1 MSTQNVTG
9 FSVGADV
16 NPFEQAMRR
25 MNDSART
32 TSASI
37 NRALGAMGAGLS
49 LVAFSGWIRGAIN
62 AADETSKLA
71 QKTGLAV
78 NQVAG
83 LQLAFRQSGSGD
95 AFSTSMAKL
104 SKQVVDGNKAFEA
117 MGIQT
122 RNTDGS
128 LKTSRQVIGEVAEKF
143 SSYSDGIGKIALAQ
157 ELFGRSGQDLIPL
170 LNGGAA
176 ALDEYDSMAAKL
188 GLTIEE
194 STAKQAEK
202 FNDTLDLVGQGA
214 QGVATQ
220 IAAQLLPTLSGLA
233 DQFFTS
239 MSSGDKL
246 KNTAGFLSS
255 AMKGLYISGLAVIET
270 FKTVGTV
277 LGGVFAAISSA
288 VSGDFSGAMGIIN
301 NLKSDIS
308 SGWKSTL
315 TEIDNAWNTT
325 GSNAIENMA
334 EVVKA
339 SKGVAPE
346 TPSGKSGAAKKET
359 HEKDFTAMPT
369 YEAVLTQ
376 QKIAFETENALR
388 EFSKQQ
394 ELDYWRSI
402 INTYEVGSKD
412 RTAIAVKMGKLDL
425 DILRQSAK
433 DKSAITQLQAED
445 WKAETL
451 DYIAELEARAAFERA
466 QGNLSQAN
474 YLAGQTAFN
483 QMRLQAE
490 LDFIAQKLEAAKL
503 DPDANVVMLEQLE
516 MQKLEIK
523 RKYKAIEGE
532 MNRQVALE
540 SSEHHREMY
549 SGIRTASES
558 SLAGMLQGTLTL
570 QKGMQAIWGAI
581 LRGFTQLIAKKVVAW
596 ALGETAQTGATVAG
610 NATRTTSDWMA
621 ATQSVMANAWAA
633 VKNIAMKAW
642 EVAASVYSALA
653 GIPYIGPFI
662 APVAAIAATGVVLGF
677 AANIASASGG
687 YDIPAG
693 LNPLTQLHEQE
704 MVLPAKH
711 AAVIRSL
718 ADDGPAKGG
727 DGGNAAPIHIHGS
740 PNDNIKMKDLA
751 VMMKRMGR
759 NAVFV

>member
-25 MNDSART
+25 MNESART

-37 NRALGAMGAGLS
+37 NRALGAMGVGLS
-49 LVAFSGWIRGAIN
+49 LAVFSGWIRGAID

-95 AFSTSMAKL
+95 AFATSMAKL
-104 SKQVVDGNKAFEA
+104 SKSVVDGSKSFEA
-117 MGIQT
+117 MGIKT
-122 RNTDGS
+122 RDANGEIKS
-128 LKTSRQVIGEVAEKF
+128 SRQVLGEVADKF
-143 SSYSDGIGKIALAQ
+143 ESYRDGITKTALAQ
-157 ELFGRSGQDLIPL
+157 EIFGKSGADLIPL

-176 ALDEYDSMAAKL
+176 GLAEYDAMAAKL

-202 FNDTLDLVGQGA
+202 FNDTLDLVGQGVT
-214 QGVATQ
+214 GMSTQ

-246 KNTAGFLSS
+246 KNTADFLSS

-277 LGGVFAAISSA
+277 LGGVFAAIASA
-288 VSGDFSGAMGIIN
+288 VAGDFSGAMGIIN

-308 SGWKSTL
+308 SSWKTTL
-315 TEIDNAWNTT
+315 TDIDNAWNTT

-334 EVVKA
+334 KVVKA

-346 TPSGKSGAAKKET
+346 TPSGKKDKADHVKIDKEP
-359 HEKDFTAMPT
+359 TAMPT

-376 QKIAFETENALR
+376 HKLAFEGENTLR

-394 ELDYWRSI
+394 ELAYWREI
-402 INTYEVGSKD
+402 LNTYTVGSKD
-412 RTAIAVKMGKLDL
+412 RTAIALKTGQLEL
-425 DILRQSAK
+425 DILRKSAK
-433 DKSAITQLQAED
+433 DKSAISQLHKADEQ
-445 WKAETL
+445 AETL
-451 DYIAELEARAAFERA
+451 DYIAELEARAAFERD
-466 QGNLSQAN
+466 QGTLTQADF
-474 YLAGQTAFN
+474 LDRQIAFN

-490 LDFIAQKLEAAKL
+490 MAFIAEKIEVAKL
-503 DPDANVVMLEQLE
+503 DPDSNLVALEQLE
-516 MQKLEIK
+516 IEKLAIK
-523 RKYKAIEGE
+523 RKYKAMEGALG
-532 MNRQVALE
+532 RQAALDAGADE
-540 SSEHHREMY
+540 RDMFA
-549 SGIRTASES
+549 GIRSASQN
-558 SLAGMLQGTLTL
+558 SLASMMQGTLTL
-570 QKGMQAIWGAI
+570 KKGLQAVWSAI
-581 LRGFTQLIAKKVVAW
+581 LQGFTQMIAKKVIAW
-596 ALGETAQTGATVAG
+596 SLGEKTQTAATVAG
-610 NATRTTSDWMA
+610 DTTRTASGWLA

-642 EVAASVYSALA
+642 EVAAGVYAAIAS
-653 GIPYIGPFI
+653 IPYVGPFL
-662 APVAAIAATGVVLGF
+662 APVMAIAATGVVLGF

-693 LNPLTQLHEQE
+693 LDPITQLHAQE

-711 AAVIRSL
+711 ANVIRNL
-718 ADDGPAKGG
+718 ADGG
-727 DGGNAAPIHIHGS
+727 QGGGGSDSGPIHIHGS
-740 PNDNIKMKDLA
+740 PDDSIKSKDL
-751 VMMKRMGR
+751 VVLLKRMNR
-759 NAVFV
+759 NAVFTR